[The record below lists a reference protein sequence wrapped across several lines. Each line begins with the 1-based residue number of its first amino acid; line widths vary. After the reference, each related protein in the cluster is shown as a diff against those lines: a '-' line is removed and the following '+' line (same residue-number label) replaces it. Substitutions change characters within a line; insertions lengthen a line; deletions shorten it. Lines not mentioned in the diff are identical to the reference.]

1 MLNLTKYKQKII
13 KALIAVANCLFFM
26 QLKKIFKGK
35 IQKIVLYFLA
45 IFGLSLLFWQF
56 HFKAVLSDS
65 LMMILACLLSSYF
78 VGLNLN
84 TNIIILIISIYILP
98 YAIYN

>member
-35 IQKIVLYFLA
+35 IQKIVLCFLA
-45 IFGLSLLFWQF
+45 IFGLSLLLWQF
-56 HFKAVLSDS
+56 HFKTVLSDANPPYNHAT
-65 LMMILACLLSSYF
+65 LKRQDGFPNPVPVAVVCYDF
-78 VGLNLN
+78 VAHGF
-84 TNIIILIISIYILP
+84 
-98 YAIYN
+98 